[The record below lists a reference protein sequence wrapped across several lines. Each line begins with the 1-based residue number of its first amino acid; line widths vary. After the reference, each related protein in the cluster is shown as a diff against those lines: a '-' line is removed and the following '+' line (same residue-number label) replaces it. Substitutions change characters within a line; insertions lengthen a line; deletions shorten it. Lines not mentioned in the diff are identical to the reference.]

1 MDIEGAEK
9 NALRGGRATLLKFSP
24 AMAISAEHLPDDA
37 QAIPAQVKEL
47 APGLLMEFGFCE
59 LSKPFHAAPN
69 VIHFSK

>member
-1 MDIEGAEK
+1 MAIEGAEK
-9 NALRGGRATLLKFSP
+9 NALRGGRATLMKFSP
-24 AMAISAEHLPDDA
+24 TMAISAEHLPDDP

-47 APGLLMEFGFCE
+47 VPGLRMEFGFCE